1 MDPAYLPVQCTAVSP
16 NHYKVRPYGHS
27 YPTPLCHDLD
37 LTHKESRAGTIQGQN
52 HTLTE
57 VGWHLGMPQM
67 QPAQCR
73 SNQTGLLSTL
83 WNLSLSTTRNAL
95 QGPSA
100 QPPSPMKTHLLDFP
114 PDGALSS
121 TAASLLNMYHPH
133 TCCDCTTDKNIPKQI
148 VGLIL
153 CNPVSIKRSQYMT
166 KYLTH
171 IQPHSTPSQSL
182 ARRSGCEHQTA
193 STGAPR
199 AVLRQRKEKYK
210 ATIGA
215 EGVQCTFNLNY
226 MRLRRFC
233 HLLYHSHERCSNLP
247 AARK

>member
-1 MDPAYLPVQCTAVSP
+1 
-16 NHYKVRPYGHS
+16 
-27 YPTPLCHDLD
+27 
-37 LTHKESRAGTIQGQN
+37 
-52 HTLTE
+52 
-57 VGWHLGMPQM
+57 MPQV

-100 QPPSPMKTHLLDFP
+100 RPLSPMKTHLLDFP

-121 TAASLLNMYHPH
+121 TAASLLNMYHPQ
-133 TCCDCTTDKNIPKQI
+133 TCCDRTTDKNIPKQI

-171 IQPHSTPSQSL
+171 IQPHSTPSRSL

-193 STGAPR
+193 SNRSPTCCLETKKGKM
-199 AVLRQRKEKYK
+199 Q
-210 ATIGA
+210 
-215 EGVQCTFNLNY
+215 
-226 MRLRRFC
+226 
-233 HLLYHSHERCSNLP
+233 SNN
-247 AARK
+247 RS